1 MTLLRMTAIA
11 LVGLAPLLGCVNI
24 PDNVRAEFRAP
35 DPQERSNFRPGA
47 HGRAPGREAEGLVLT
62 PPSSDAGALGD
73 AAGNTP
79 AATDAG
85 SLAPPSDDAGAR
97 ATSSDAGG
105 AA

>member
-11 LVGLAPLLGCVNI
+11 LVGLAPLVGCVNI

-35 DPQERSNFRPGA
+35 DPQERSNFRPGP
-47 HGRAPGREAEGLVLT
+47 HGRAPGRDAEGLVIA

-73 AAGNTP
+73 AGQSP
-79 AATDAG
+79 AAIDAG
-85 SLAPPSDDAGAR
+85 SVAPSPDDAGSR

>member
-1 MTLLRMTAIA
+1 MTAIA
-11 LVGLAPLLGCVNI
+11 LVGLAPLVGCVNI

-47 HGRAPGREAEGLVLT
+47 HGRAPGRDAEGLVIA

-73 AAGNTP
+73 AAVTP
-79 AATDAG
+79 AAIEAGSVAPSAEDAG
-85 SLAPPSDDAGAR
+85 SR
-97 ATSSDAGG
+97 ATTSDAGG

>member
-1 MTLLRMTAIA
+1 MTAIA
-11 LVGLAPLLGCVNI
+11 LVGLAPLVGCVNI

-47 HGRAPGREAEGLVLT
+47 HGRAPGRDAEGLVIA

-73 AAGNTP
+73 AAGTP
-79 AATDAG
+79 AAIDAG
-85 SLAPPSDDAGAR
+85 SVAPSADDAGSR
-97 ATSSDAGG
+97 ATTSDAGG